1 MTNKAI
7 ARIIVVSI
15 ILILH
20 LQSKVQNERAY
31 TLDYAFGV
39 DFVSILLA
47 LSFGKKPAIL
57 RAMDMDLKNKTL
69 KELEELVMGFGGKK
83 YLARYIFSFI
93 HSQDAVEIENI
104 SPLSKD
110 FRQKLIEAGY
120 YISTMGLVEKFVD
133 PDGTVKFL
141 FELGDGVRIETV
153 LMVTGAPQ
161 SRKTLCI
168 SCQGGCRMG
177 CAFCATGKLKYK
189 RNLTAGEI
197 VGQVNYVAADCGA
210 VNNVVYM
217 GMGEPMDNYDEVMR
231 SIEMINHH
239 AGKNIG
245 QRHITISTCGVIEGI
260 DRFGDEKLQVH
271 LAISLH
277 SSRDQVRSKIMAVAG
292 KYPLRELLC
301 SIKGYQ
307 KKTKRRVMFEYCMIK
322 GLNDSDS
329 DAKALVTLL
338 KGLNANVNLIEYN
351 PHDGCEFQ
359 PSSRNRI
366 QSFLDILMTNGVETT
381 VRYKRG
387 QTIKAACGQL
397 GATWIDK
404 CD

>member
-1 MTNKAI
+1 
-7 ARIIVVSI
+7 
-15 ILILH
+15 
-20 LQSKVQNERAY
+20 
-31 TLDYAFGV
+31 
-39 DFVSILLA
+39 
-47 LSFGKKPAIL
+47 
-57 RAMDMDLKNKTL
+57 MDMDLKNKTL
-69 KELEELVMGFGGKK
+69 NELEELVVEFGGKK
-83 YLARYIFSFI
+83 YLAKYIFSFI
-93 HSQDAVEIENI
+93 HAKDAAGIEDI
-104 SPLSKD
+104 TPLSKD
-110 FRQKLIEAGY
+110 LRQKLVGAGY
-120 YISTMGLVEKFVD
+120 YISAMRLVEKFVD
-133 PDGTVKFL
+133 PDGTIKFL
-141 FELGDGVRIETV
+141 FELADGVRVETV
-153 LMVTGAPQ
+153 LMITGTPQ
-161 SRKTLCI
+161 SRRTLCI

-177 CAFCATGKLKYK
+177 CAFCATSKLKYQ
-189 RNLTAGEI
+189 RNLTAAEI
-197 VGQVNYVAADCGA
+197 AGQVNYVAANCGA

-260 DRFGDEKLQVH
+260 DRFADEKLQVH

-277 SSRDQVRSKIMAVAG
+277 SACDQVRSKIMAVAG

-301 SIKGYQ
+301 SVKGYQ

-322 GLNDSDS
+322 GLNDTDS
-329 DAKALVTLL
+329 DAKALAKLL

-351 PHDGCEFQ
+351 SHDGCEFE

-366 QSFLDILMTNGVETT
+366 QSFLDILMTSGIETT

-387 QTIKAACGQL
+387 QQIKAACGQL

-404 CD
+404 RD